1 MKARMKRLNIH
12 LVDVPEEKNKEH
24 EKVIFKETISKNFL

>member
-1 MKARMKRLNIH
+1 MKARMKRFNIH

-24 EKVIFKETISKNFL
+24 EKVNLIIENS